1 MSGSWGQL
9 AAGTSVTPGDMAHPP
24 GLLSHTGTPEK
35 DFRSNPV
42 TEISKLLRKRGRPRK
57 IWGLCVRNSFRFFSW
72 GFVSTLDFFHWTLVT
87 LTMAHKEGCAH
98 YRKILEWYQ
107 PLKKSVEQVGKVI
120 TGKSGKYNIGEKT
133 QSVNSREVVL
143 KCLQDGHMNILT
155 KQMKNQ

>member
-1 MSGSWGQL
+1 
-9 AAGTSVTPGDMAHPP
+9 MAY
-24 GLLSHTGTPEK
+24 
-35 DFRSNPV
+35 
-42 TEISKLLRKRGRPRK
+42 
-57 IWGLCVRNSFRFFSW
+57 
-72 GFVSTLDFFHWTLVT
+72 
-87 LTMAHKEGCAH
+87 KEGCAH